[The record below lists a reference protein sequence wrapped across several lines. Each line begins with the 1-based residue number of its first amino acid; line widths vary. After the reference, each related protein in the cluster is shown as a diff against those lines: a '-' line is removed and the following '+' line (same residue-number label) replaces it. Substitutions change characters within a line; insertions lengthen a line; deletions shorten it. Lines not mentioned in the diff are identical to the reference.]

1 MWSPLVKGLVS
12 LVILIASALST
23 WAAGILV
30 VTSPV
35 DGAFVGGATTI
46 SFRIENGVVEVTI
59 RAVITAQVGGEST
72 TLTTRVIP
80 DSEGRASGSMTW
92 NPSRSFPEGLYTI
105 EVSAEEPGNVYN
117 TVTLNVTLDRKE
129 PRLLDFSPQPGTFLR
144 TTIHITAEILEPN
157 LEEWKVTVNDEDIP
171 NNTGTGNTID
181 VLWDPSNIEEDGPQ
195 TIKIKMKDRAQN
207 EATKEIEV
215 FLDRAP
221 PQINVLFPRTNQ
233 SVRPGTV
240 LGVTFDVV
248 DSRND
253 SVDVMAITVELR
265 DMSDNLI
272 RRVARMRY
280 RQVNDTTS
288 RWEGRALVRLP
299 GNVTQFQLVVSAIDK
314 AGNAAVVQRI
324 PLVVGR
330 RR

>member
-1 MWSPLVKGLVS
+1 MKGQISKALVVLVT
-12 LVILIASALST
+12 ILASALPVL
-23 WAAGILV
+23 AGVLV
-30 VTSPV
+30 VTAPV

-46 SFRIENGVVEVTI
+46 SFRIEGGVVEVTV
-59 RAVITAQVGGEST
+59 RAVITAQVGGSAT
-72 TLTTRVIP
+72 TLTTRVTP
-80 DSEGRASGSMTW
+80 DHKGRASGSMTW

-105 EVSAEEPGNVYN
+105 EVSAEEPGNSYN
-117 TVTLNVTLDRKE
+117 TVTLSVTLDRKE

-144 TTIHITAEILEPN
+144 TTIRITGEIMEPN

-181 VLWDPSNIEEDGPQ
+181 VFWDPSNIEEDGPQ

-221 PQINVLFPRTNQ
+221 PQINVLFPRSGQ
-233 SVRPGTV
+233 AVRPNTV
-240 LGVTFDVV
+240 MGVAFDVV
-248 DSRND
+248 DSRST
-253 SVDVMAITVELR
+253 SVDVMAITVEIR

-280 RQVNDTTS
+280 REVNETTS

-299 GNVTQFQLVVSAIDK
+299 GNVTSFQLVVTAIDK
-314 AGNAAVVQRI
+314 AGNPAVVQRV

-330 RR
+330 GR

>member
-1 MWSPLVKGLVS
+1 MVNHVLKDLVALVITGLALGSPLL
-12 LVILIASALST
+12 
-23 WAAGILV
+23 AGVLV

-35 DGAFVGGATTI
+35 DGAFVGGTTTI
-46 SFRIENGVVEVTI
+46 NFRIEGGVLEVTV
-59 RAVITAQVGGEST
+59 RARITPQAGGEAT

-80 DSEGRASGSMTW
+80 DAKGRASGSMTW

-105 EVSAEEPGNVYN
+105 EVSAEEPGNPYN
-117 TVTLNVTLDRKE
+117 TVTITVTLDRKE

-144 TTIHITAEILEPN
+144 ATIRITAEILEAN
-157 LEEWKVTVNDEDIP
+157 MEEWRVTVNDEDIP

-181 VLWDPSNIEEDGPQ
+181 ILWDPSNIEEDGPQ

-207 EATKEIEV
+207 EATQEIEV
-215 FLDRAP
+215 FLDREP
-221 PQINVLFPRTNQ
+221 PQINVLFPRSNQ
-233 SVRPGTV
+233 SVRPNTV

-248 DSRND
+248 DSRSD

-280 RQVNDTTS
+280 REVSDTTA

-299 GNVTQFQLVVSAIDK
+299 GNVTQFQLVITAIDK
-314 AGNAAVVQRI
+314 AGNPAVVQRV